1 MAEQVKITC
10 PMCNAPMRLRNGKRG
25 QFYGCS
31 RYPNCTGTRD
41 YIDYNAA
48 PKVNLVKGSPEQ
60 EAIWHWL
67 ENGTENGLIEA
78 RAGTGKTF
86 TIVNA
91 VARLRGKKVG
101 VFSFNNHII
110 KELNEKLQKENIFW
124 ARGHTFNAFGFRCV
138 KNHPKLRDAE
148 LFEDKLPTLL
158 LELVPEDTAEGNIVR
173 TATAKLVRLCKCY
186 MEDGKDME
194 VLSELIERF
203 NIDTNGD
210 DISEAQYEERMDRIY
225 RAVPKALDM
234 CLNRRATMDF
244 DDQVWWTVKMR
255 LPVERFDIVMI
266 DEAQDTNKMQQ
277 ELVKMACP

>member
-1 MAEQVKITC
+1 MAVEQITC
-10 PMCNAPMRLRNGKRG
+10 PMCDAPMKLRNGKRG

-31 RYPNCTGTRD
+31 KFPRCTGTRD
-41 YIDYNAA
+41 YIDFSNV
-48 PKVNLVKGSPEQ
+48 KVNLVKGSPEQ
-60 EAIWHWL
+60 EAIWQWL
-67 ENGTENGLIEA
+67 EKGTENGLIEA

-110 KELNEKLQKENIFW
+110 KELNEKLQKEGIFW
-124 ARGHTFNAFGFRCV
+124 AKGHTFNAFGFKCV
-138 KNHPKLRDAE
+138 KNHPQLRDVE
-148 LFEDKLPTLL
+148 LFEDKLPTLVQ
-158 LELVPEDTAEGNIVR
+158 ELIQEDTAEGNIVR
-173 TATAKLVRLCKCY
+173 TATVKLVRLCKCY
-186 MEDGKDME
+186 MEDGKDE
-194 VLSELIERF
+194 ETLGELSERF
-203 NIDTNGD
+203 AVDFNGD
-210 DISEAQYEERMDRIY
+210 DCTPEQLDARVERVY
-225 RAVPKALDM
+225 RAVPKVLDM
-234 CLNRRATMDF
+234 CLNRRATMDY